1 MRASTLLHPLR
12 VAAARL
18 VAVLVV
24 MAARFVTAVRAIWRG
39 VEPVP
44 EQRVYFANHRSNGDF
59 ALLWTALPPRMRAR
73 TRPVAAAD
81 YWLRSGIR
89 RFVIRDVFNAV
100 LIDRD
105 PASRTEDPVGL
116 MTDALD
122 AGASLIIFPEGL
134 RNMTEAP
141 LLPFRT
147 GLYHL
152 ARARPAVALVPAW
165 IENLNRVL
173 PKGEI
178 VPVPLICKVTFG
190 AAIHLVPGED
200 KETFL
205 TRAHAALAGLAGAEG
220 VA

>member
-1 MRASTLLHPLR
+1 MRASDLLHPLR

-18 VAVLVV
+18 VALLVV
-24 MAARFVTAVRAIWRG
+24 MAARFVTAVRAVWRG

-81 YWLRSGIR
+81 YWLRSGMR

-100 LIDRD
+100 LIERD
-105 PASRTEDPVGL
+105 PAARTEDPVGL
-116 MTDALD
+116 MTGALD
-122 AGASLIIFPEGL
+122 SGASLIIFPEGQ

-141 LLPFRT
+141 LLPFKT

-190 AAIHLVPGED
+190 AAIHLLPGED
-200 KETFL
+200 KESFL
-205 TRAHAALAGLAGAEG
+205 ARAQAALADLAGKEA
-220 VA
+220 AA